1 MFSTLLS
8 PPRVNGYEGSIGMY
22 SDIVQDHFDNP
33 RNVGALDQADA
44 EAEVANPACGDIMRL
59 YLRID
64 GDRIVEAK
72 FQTQGCPAAIAAGS
86 MTTELLIGR
95 TLEEAGG
102 LKRDEVN
109 DALGGLP
116 PQKVHSSV
124 LTEDAIQ
131 AALADYRQRQP

>member
-1 MFSTLLS
+1 
-8 PPRVNGYEGSIGMY
+8 MY
-22 SDIVQDHFDNP
+22 SEAVQDHFEHP
-33 RNVGALDQADA
+33 RNVGMLEQADA
-44 EAEVANPACGDIMRL
+44 EAEVMNPACGDIMRL
-59 YLRID
+59 YLKID

-86 MTTELLIGR
+86 ITTEMLVDM

-102 LKRDEVN
+102 FKRDAVN

-124 LTEDAIQ
+124 LVEDAIK
-131 AALADYRQRQP
+131 AALADYRKRQTG

>member
-1 MFSTLLS
+1 
-8 PPRVNGYEGSIGMY
+8 MY
-22 SDIVQDHFDNP
+22 SEVVQDHFEHP
-33 RNVGALDQADA
+33 RNVGIFEQADA
-44 EAEVANPACGDIMRL
+44 EAEVMNPACGDIMRL
-59 YLRID
+59 YLKID

-86 MTTELLIGR
+86 ITTEMLVDM

-102 LKRDEVN
+102 FKRDAVN

-124 LTEDAIQ
+124 LVEDAVK
-131 AALADYRQRQP
+131 AALADYRKRQTG

>member
-1 MFSTLLS
+1 
-8 PPRVNGYEGSIGMY
+8 
-22 SDIVQDHFDNP
+22 
-33 RNVGALDQADA
+33 
-44 EAEVANPACGDIMRL
+44 
-59 YLRID
+59 
-64 GDRIVEAK
+64 
-72 FQTQGCPAAIAAGS
+72 

-116 PQKVHSSV
+116 PQKVHSAV